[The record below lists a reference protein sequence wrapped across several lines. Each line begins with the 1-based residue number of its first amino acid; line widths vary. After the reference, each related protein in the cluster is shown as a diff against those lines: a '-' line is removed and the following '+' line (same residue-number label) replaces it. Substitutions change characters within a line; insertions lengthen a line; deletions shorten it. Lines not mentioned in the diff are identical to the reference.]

1 MRRLVASGAQLFLSF
16 LRSVKER
23 VARSEAI
30 LRSAEAEG
38 RSLSAEDVGELF
50 RHAHTIKGE
59 ARGEG
64 LRDLG
69 YVEGKNL
76 VIEWRFA
83 DGNTERLPALA
94 AELVRQKVDIIVA
107 TGAPAASAAQKS
119 TATIP
124 IVIETS
130 APST

>member
-1 MRRLVASGAQLFLSF
+1 MNNCRKLLVAIGAGALAAPLGSFAQQGKIWLVGFLVP
-16 LRSVKER
+16 RSRPALDSDYVFAFPR
-23 VARSEAI
+23 AM
-30 LRSAEAEG
+30 
-38 RSLSAEDVGELF
+38 
-50 RHAHTIKGE
+50 
-59 ARGEG
+59 
-64 LRDLG
+64 RDLG